1 MLLKKVYKDNGWML
15 ADYQATWRYGYDFML
30 DAAQTVI
37 DTDLKDELQRVA
49 VGRIAGAGQEECID
63 DVRAAGNILRDCPK
77 TAEENGVLIISG
89 ISRIMGVPVQLMFY
103 DQTNIIRLCTPDKS
117 IFKKQGENA
126 FTTYLS
132 SMEINAYCTAA
143 ERRVRKQLT
152 DSSEKK

>member
-15 ADYQATWRYGYDFML
+15 ADYQATWQYGYDFML

-37 DTDLKDELQRVA
+37 DTDLKDDLQRVA

-63 DVRAAGNILRDCPK
+63 DVRAAGNILRNCPK
-77 TAEENGVLIISG
+77 AAEENGVLIVSG

-117 IFKKQGENA
+117 IFKKHGKNA
-126 FTTYLS
+126 FTTYMS

-152 DSSEKK
+152 DSSEEK